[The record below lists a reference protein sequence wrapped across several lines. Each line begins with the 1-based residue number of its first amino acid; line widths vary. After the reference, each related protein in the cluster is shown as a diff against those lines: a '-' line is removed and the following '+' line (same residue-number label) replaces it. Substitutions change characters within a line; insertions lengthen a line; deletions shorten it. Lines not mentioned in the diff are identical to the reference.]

1 MIANQIFNYMQY
13 KKLHFDR
20 NPEHVNIIYVEGVNE
35 DLQPNGDRIDF
46 WNDRRLVIQCD
57 KWGQPQ
63 ILLNVACTTE
73 PGLAATNS
81 AAAKKRG
88 GVARVQFGQFTAWR
102 VGFHQQTRLGTSHP
116 ALVQVMPLNVHR
128 DANQDG
134 IRPGDKILPAWGIN
148 QHGTRLNL
156 NPARVGMWSEG
167 CLVGRDWPDHIRFME
182 LIQTDACYKKSK
194 THIFTT
200 TILNGTEMYQ
210 FTQSQK
216 HPPTVL

>member
-1 MIANQIFNYMQY
+1 MIANQIFNYMQH

-35 DLQPNGDRIDF
+35 DLQPNGDKIDF

-63 ILLNVACTTE
+63 ALLNVACTTE

-128 DANQDG
+128 DANMDG
-134 IRPGDKILPAWGIN
+134 IRPGDKLAPAWGIN

-182 LIQTDACYKKSK
+182 LVQTDARYKKSK

-200 TILNGTEMYQ
+200 TILNGTEMHQ